1 MKNWQESDGNEMQLN
16 AFSNNFTLDYGLC
29 VWGLCVFVVEETT
42 PKTLTKSGNQSQDR
56 RITHPRPRTFRLG
69 GATNRINSA
78 RLYRNPRR
86 RIFTKDAAQDEFW

>member
-1 MKNWQESDGNEMQLN
+1 M
-16 AFSNNFTLDYGLC
+16 
-29 VWGLCVFVVEETT
+29 ETT

-56 RITHPRPRTFRLG
+56 RITHPRLRTFRLG

-86 RIFTKDAAQDEFW
+86 RILEGCSGWVSSSDSDSESSALYLLLSLSHRRLYLAGGSLYIYL